1 MIRRARLWL
10 MPAVALFVVTPVA
23 AQTVVESDRI
33 DKVAVTLYRDPG
45 AAANA
50 APGWPTGYAL
60 VTETRTIRVPAGR
73 AVIRFEGV
81 SQGMLPET
89 AIVTGLPRDVNEK
102 NRDALLLSP
111 AALIDAHLKRRV
123 LLRRTDPVT
132 GQRRAEQ
139 AVIESGPAGG
149 VVLTTPDGV
158 EALRCSGLPESTVY
172 ARVPEGLSAKPTL
185 SVVTD
190 SPKAVTVTVQL
201 SYLAQGFDWSATYV
215 ARIAEDGTSF
225 DLFAWL
231 TVKNGGST
239 GFAKAQT
246 QAVAGRLNKE
256 AAAALP
262 ASPDP
267 ALRIDCWPM
276 DVTSSF
282 PAWTIERLQLP
293 EAPAYWY
300 GDRYGTIIPRKRRRG
315 RVPEL
320 APPPVMAMVME
331 TPPPPPP
338 PPPAP
343 AIVATQEDLGDLK
356 LYRIP
361 EPVTVAARSTK
372 QVAMI
377 DRHKVRFEKLFL
389 GNGSYLTS
397 DPLPTIVVLRTRN
410 VTEDGLGLPLPAG
423 AMALFD
429 ARGGQSLLIAEGRF
443 ADRAVGEEIE
453 IGGGVSSD
461 VRYHVTQLP
470 LSKTRA
476 PYNVKVTNAGA
487 SDAVFELAL
496 PANPVDAS
504 DTLGKHAGVDV
515 WRVTVPPNGEAELRY
530 ARKLD

>member
-1 MIRRARLWL
+1 MTRGACLWL
-10 MPAVALFVVTPVA
+10 MPAAALFVAAPVA
-23 AQTVVESDRI
+23 AQTVVDSDRI
-33 DKVAVTLYRDPG
+33 DKVAVTLYRDPQP
-45 AAANA
+45 APNA
-50 APGWPTGYAL
+50 DAGWPTGYAL

-81 SQGMLPET
+81 SQGMMPET

-123 LLRRTDPVT
+123 VLRRTDPVT
-132 GQRRAEQ
+132 GQRRAEP
-139 AVIESGPAGG
+139 AVVESGPDGG
-149 VVLTTPDGV
+149 VVLTTPAGV

-185 SVVTD
+185 SVVTE
-190 SPKAVTVTVQL
+190 SPKAATVTVQL

-215 ARIAEDGTSF
+215 ARIGGDGTSL

-239 GFAKAQT
+239 GFAAAQT

-300 GDRYGTIIPRKRRRG
+300 GDRYGTIIPRKRRGGRG
-315 RVPEL
+315 IVPEP
-320 APPPVMAMVME
+320 APSPMMAMEM
-331 TPPPPPP
+331 PPPPPP

-377 DRHKVRFEKLFL
+377 DRHKVRFERLFL
-389 GNGSYLTS
+389 GNAGSVSTQS
-397 DPLPTIVVLRTRN
+397 FPTRIVLRTRN
-410 VTEDGLGLPLPAG
+410 VAEDGLGLPLPAG

-429 ARGGQSLLIAEGRF
+429 TRGDQPLLIAEGRF
-443 ADRAVGEEIE
+443 ADRAVGEEVE
-453 IGGGVSSD
+453 IGGGMSND
-461 VRYHVTQLP
+461 VRYTATALP
-470 LSKTRA
+470 RTKTRA
-476 PYNVKVTNAGA
+476 PYVVKVTNAGA
-487 SDAVFELAL
+487 SDALFEFAL

-504 DTLGKHAGVDV
+504 DTLGKHAGIDV
-515 WRVTVPPNGEAELRY
+515 WRVAVPANGEAELRY

>member
-1 MIRRARLWL
+1 MSRRARLWL
-10 MPAVALFVVTPVA
+10 MPAAALLVATPA
-23 AQTVVESDRI
+23 SAETVVESDRI
-33 DKVAVTLYRDPG
+33 DKVAVTLYRDSRP
-45 AAANA
+45 
-50 APGWPTGYAL
+50 APRAEAGWPTGYAL

-81 SQGMLPET
+81 AQGMLPET

-123 LLRRTDPVT
+123 VLRRTDPVT
-132 GQRRAEQ
+132 GLRHAAP
-139 AVIESGPAGG
+139 AVVESGPDGG

-185 SVVTD
+185 SVVTE
-190 SPKAVTVTVQL
+190 SPAAATVAVQL

-215 ARIAEDGTSF
+215 ARIAGDGTSL

-246 QAVAGRLNKE
+246 QAVAGRLNTE

-262 ASPDP
+262 ASPNS
-267 ALRIDCWPM
+267 ALAIDCWPM

-300 GDRYGTIIPRKRRRG
+300 GSRYGTIIPRKRRRG
-315 RVPEL
+315 PSFEAVP
-320 APPPVMAMVME
+320 A
-331 TPPPPPP
+331 PPPPPP
-338 PPPAP
+338 VLSSPALAMM
-343 AIVATQEDLGDLK
+343 AISAEMVATQEDLGDLK

-377 DRHKVRFEKLFL
+377 DRRKVRFERLFL
-389 GNGSYLTS
+389 GDASHAFSQSLSTA
-397 DPLPTIVVLRTRN
+397 IVLRTRN

-429 ARGGQSLLIAEGRF
+429 ARGGQPLLIAEGRF
-443 ADRAVGEEIE
+443 ADRAVGEEVE
-453 IGGGVSSD
+453 IDAGASND
-461 VRYHVTQLP
+461 VRYTVTEFP
-470 LSKTRA
+470 RGNKRV
-476 PYNVKVTNAGA
+476 PYVVRVTNAAA
-487 SDAVFELAL
+487 SDAMFELAL
-496 PANPVDAS
+496 PTNPVDAS
-504 DTLGKHAGVDV
+504 DALGKHKGGDV
-515 WRVTVPPNGEAELRY
+515 WRVTVPANGEAELRF